1 MGVPCYLCTMFVR
14 KKPNKS
20 GTVSV
25 QVVQKTKTRKQRVV
39 KSFGSARPDDTAAI
53 ENLMQAASS
62 FLQEIAG
69 PALPHIYEEEDVIDG
84 FVSNLNNAQ
93 VQVAGPE
100 LVFGTLYDRIGYG
113 AIRNSMFRN
122 IVICRLFNPGSKLK
136 SVDYMERYLHVTYGV
151 DQIYR
156 FLDNLCYR
164 KEDDEGKADC
174 NGCSGSE
181 AGKECDNLKPLATT
195 KPKPDDFKTSVEN
208 IAYSYTKKM
217 VGDNI
222 SVCFY
227 DMTTLYFEAAE
238 EDDLRKC
245 GFSKDGKHSCPQ
257 IFLGLLV
264 ASGGNPIGYEIY
276 EGNISEGHTMIPL
289 IRKLASRFGFD
300 KPIVV
305 ADAGLLS
312 KTNIDELTKDGYQYI
327 LGARPKS
334 ETEKI
339 KEQILALD
347 MKHGDVVEI
356 KKDGDVRLVLSC
368 TEKRA
373 KKDAHNRQRG
383 LARLQKKMASGRL
396 TKQNI
401 NNRGYNK
408 YLKMEGEVTIGINM
422 EKYEADAAWDGIK
435 GYVTNTMLT
444 KDEVIANYSNLWFIE
459 RAFRMNKFDLA
470 VRPIYHRLRN
480 RIEGH
485 ICICFTAYT
494 IMLELERIL
503 KAAKS
508 ELTIYRVQELVKNM
522 YAITYTLPKS
532 KQTRRVYLGM
542 DEEQSE
548 LCRLVVPSWGR

>member
-1 MGVPCYLCTMFVR
+1 M
-14 KKPNKS
+14 
-20 GTVSV
+20 
-25 QVVQKTKTRKQRVV
+25 
-39 KSFGSARPDDTAAI
+39 
-53 ENLMQAASS
+53 ENLMQQATS
-62 FLQEIAG
+62 FIQEMEG
-69 PALPHIYEEEDVIDG
+69 PSLPHIYEEEDVIDG
-84 FVSNLNNAQ
+84 FVSGLNNAQ

-100 LVFGTLYDRIGYG
+100 QVFGALYDRIGYG

-122 IVICRLFNPGSKLK
+122 IVICRLFNPGSKMK
-136 SVDYMERYLHVTYGV
+136 TTDYMERYLHVTYSV
-151 DQIYR
+151 DQTYR

-164 KEDDEGKADC
+164 KEEEENRNRGSKAGVGKDGEQPESTA
-174 NGCSGSE
+174 
-181 AGKECDNLKPLATT
+181 PAT
-195 KPKPDDFKTSVEN
+195 PKPDDFKPRIEN

-238 EDDLRKC
+238 EDDLCKC

-312 KTNIDELTKDGYQYI
+312 KTNIEELTKDGYQYI
-327 LGARPKS
+327 IGARPKS
-334 ETEKI
+334 ESDKV
-339 KEQILALD
+339 KEQILSLG
-347 MKHGDVVEI
+347 MKYGDVVEI

-373 KKDAHNRQRG
+373 KKDAHNRHRG
-383 LARLQKKMASGRL
+383 LTRLQKRMASGRL

-408 YLKMEGEVTIGINM
+408 YLKMEGEVTISINM
-422 EKYEADAAWDGIK
+422 EKYEADAACDGIK
-435 GYVTNTMLT
+435 GYVTNTSLA

-485 ICICFTAYT
+485 ICCFTAYT

-508 ELTIYRVQELVKNM
+508 EITIYRAQEIVKNM
-522 YAITYTLPKS
+522 YAITYTLPRS
-532 KQTRRVYLGM
+532 KQTKRVHLGM
-542 DEEQSE
+542 NEEQSE
-548 LCRLVVPSWGR
+548 LCRLVVPGWRQGT

>member
-1 MGVPCYLCTMFVR
+1 MFIR
-14 KKPNKS
+14 KKRNKS
-20 GTVSV
+20 GTISV
-25 QVVQKTKTRKQRVV
+25 FVLSTTKSRKQRLV
-39 KSFGSARPDDTAAI
+39 KSFGSAHPNDTAAL
-53 ENLMQAASS
+53 EKLLQQASS
-62 FLQEIAG
+62 FIQEMEG
-69 PALPHIYEEEDVIDG
+69 PSLPHIYEDEDVIDG
-84 FVSNLNNAQ
+84 FVSSLNNTQ

-113 AIRNSMFRN
+113 AIRNRMFRN
-122 IVICRLFNPGSKLK
+122 TVICRLFNPGSKLK
-136 SVDYMERYLHVTYGV
+136 TVDYMERYLHVTYSV

-156 FLDNLCYR
+156 FLDNLCHR
-164 KEDDEGKADC
+164 KEEEEKDSDGRKPEIAAGE
-174 NGCSGSE
+174 SE
-181 AGKECDNLKPLATT
+181 STSPAKPRPT
-195 KPKPDDFKTSVEN
+195 DFKTLVED

-217 VGDNI
+217 VGDGI

-312 KTNIDELTKDGYQYI
+312 KANIEELTKDGYQYI

-334 ETEKI
+334 ESEKV
-339 KEQILALD
+339 KERILSLG
-347 MKHGDVVEI
+347 MKYGDVVEI
-356 KKDGDVRLVLSC
+356 EKGGGVRLVLSC

-373 KKDAHNRQRG
+373 RKDAHNRQRG

-408 YLKMEGEVTIGINM
+408 YLKMEGEVTISINM
-422 EKYEADAAWDGIK
+422 ERYEADAAWDGIK
-435 GYVTNTMLT
+435 GYLTNTTLE
-444 KDEVIANYSNLWFIE
+444 KGEVIASYSNLWFIE

-470 VRPIYHRLRN
+470 ARPIYHRPRN

-508 ELTIYRVQELVKNM
+508 EITIYRAQELVKNM

-532 KQTRRVYLGM
+532 KQTKRVYLGM

-548 LCRLVVPSWGR
+548 LCRLVVPGWQQDT

>member
-1 MGVPCYLCTMFVR
+1 MFIR
-14 KKPNKS
+14 KKRNKS

-25 QVVQKTKTRKQRVV
+25 FVLSTTKARKQRLV
-39 KSFGSARPDDTAAI
+39 KSFGSAYPNDTAAM
-53 ENLMQAASS
+53 ERLMQQATS
-62 FLQEIAG
+62 FIQDMEG
-69 PALPHIYEEEDVIDG
+69 PSLPHIYEEEDVIDG
-84 FVSNLNNAQ
+84 FVSSLNNAQ
-93 VQVAGPE
+93 VQVSGPE

-113 AIRNSMFRN
+113 SIRNSMFRN

-136 SVDYMERYLHVTYGV
+136 TVDYMERYLHVTYSV

-164 KEDDEGKADC
+164 KEEEKKAGADSKDETDKDDDLSKSAA
-174 NGCSGSE
+174 S
-181 AGKECDNLKPLATT
+181 A
-195 KPKPDDFKTSVEN
+195 KPKPDDFKTRVEN
-208 IAYSYTKKM
+208 IAYSYTRKM

-238 EDDLRKC
+238 EDDLRRC

-312 KTNIDELTKDGYQYI
+312 KSNIDELTKDGYRYI

-334 ETEKI
+334 ETEKV
-339 KEQILALD
+339 KQEILSLD
-347 MKHGDVVEI
+347 MKYGDMVEI
-356 KKDGDVRLVLSC
+356 KKGGDVRLVLSC

-373 KKDAHNRQRG
+373 RKDAHNRQRG
-383 LARLQKKMASGRL
+383 LARLQKKMANGRL

-408 YLKMEGEVTIGINM
+408 YLKMEGEVTISINM

-435 GYVTNTMLT
+435 GYVTNTTLT
-444 KDEVIANYSNLWFIE
+444 AEEVIANYANLWFIE

-508 ELTIYRVQELVKNM
+508 ELTIYRAQELVKNI

-532 KQTRRVYLGM
+532 KQTKRVYLGM

-548 LCRLVVPSWGR
+548 LCRLVVPGWRQGT

>member
-1 MGVPCYLCTMFVR
+1 MFIR
-14 KKPNKS
+14 KKLNKS

-25 QVVQKTKTRKQRVV
+25 FVLSTTKSRKQRLV
-39 KSFGSARPDDTAAI
+39 KSFGSAHPNDTAAM
-53 ENLMQAASS
+53 EKLMLQASS
-62 FLQEIAG
+62 FIQEMEG
-69 PALPHIYEEEDVIDG
+69 PSLPHIYEEEDVIDG
-84 FVSNLNNAQ
+84 FVSSLNNAQ

-113 AIRNSMFRN
+113 AIRNRMFRN

-136 SVDYMERYLHVTYGV
+136 TVDYMERYLHVTYSV

-164 KEDDEGKADC
+164 KEEEEKGNDGRKSETAGE
-174 NGCSGSE
+174 GSE
-181 AGKECDNLKPLATT
+181 PTSTSSAKSKQ
-195 KPKPDDFKTSVEN
+195 DDFKTRVED

-217 VGDNI
+217 VGDGI

-312 KTNIDELTKDGYQYI
+312 KANIEKLTKDGYQYI
-327 LGARPKS
+327 IGARPKS
-334 ETEKI
+334 ESDKV
-339 KEQILALD
+339 KEQILSLD
-347 MKHGDVVEI
+347 MKYGDVVEI
-356 KKDGDVRLVLSC
+356 EKDGGVRIVLSC
-368 TEKRA
+368 TERRA

-408 YLKMEGEVTIGINM
+408 YLKMEGEVTISINM

-435 GYVTNTMLT
+435 GYVTNTTLE

-470 VRPIYHRLRN
+470 VRPIFHRLRN

-494 IMLELERIL
+494 IMLELERML

-508 ELTIYRVQELVKNM
+508 EITIYRAQELVKNM

-532 KQTRRVYLGM
+532 KQTKRVYLGM

-548 LCRLVVPSWGR
+548 LCRLVVPGWQQDT

>member
-1 MGVPCYLCTMFVR
+1 MFIR
-14 KKPNKS
+14 KKRNKS
-20 GTVSV
+20 GTISV
-25 QVVQKTKTRKQRVV
+25 FVLSTTKSRKQRLV
-39 KSFGSARPDDTAAI
+39 KSFGSAHPNDTAAL
-53 ENLMQAASS
+53 EKLLQQASS
-62 FLQEIAG
+62 FIQEMEG
-69 PALPHIYEEEDVIDG
+69 PSLPHIYEEEDVIDG
-84 FVSNLNNAQ
+84 FVSSLNNTQ

-113 AIRNSMFRN
+113 AIRNRMFRN
-122 IVICRLFNPGSKLK
+122 TVICRLFNPGSKLK
-136 SVDYMERYLHVTYGV
+136 TVDYMERYLHVTYSV

-156 FLDNLCYR
+156 FLDNLCHR
-164 KEDDEGKADC
+164 KEEEEKDSDGRKPEIAAGE
-174 NGCSGSE
+174 SE
-181 AGKECDNLKPLATT
+181 STSPAKPRPA
-195 KPKPDDFKTSVEN
+195 DFKTLVEY

-217 VGDNI
+217 AGDGI

-312 KTNIDELTKDGYQYI
+312 KANIEELTKDGYQYI

-334 ETEKI
+334 ESEKV
-339 KEQILALD
+339 KEQILSLG
-347 MKHGDVVEI
+347 MKYGDVVEI
-356 KKDGDVRLVLSC
+356 EKGGGVRLVLSC

-373 KKDAHNRQRG
+373 RKDAHNRQRG

-408 YLKMEGEVTIGINM
+408 YLKMEGEVTISINM
-422 EKYEADAAWDGIK
+422 ERYEADAAWDGIK
-435 GYVTNTMLT
+435 GYLTNTTLE
-444 KDEVIANYSNLWFIE
+444 KGEVIANYSNLWFIE

-494 IMLELERIL
+494 IMLELERML

-508 ELTIYRVQELVKNM
+508 EITIYRAQELVKNM

-532 KQTRRVYLGM
+532 KQAKRVYLGM

-548 LCRLVVPSWGR
+548 LCRLVVPGWQQDT

>member
-1 MGVPCYLCTMFVR
+1 MFVR
-14 KKPNKS
+14 KKRNKS

-25 QVVQKTKTRKQRVV
+25 FVLSTTKSRKQRLV
-39 KSFGSARPDDTAAI
+39 KSFGSAYPNDTAAM
-53 ENLMQAASS
+53 EKLMQQATS
-62 FLQEIAG
+62 FIQEMEG
-69 PALPHIYEEEDVIDG
+69 PSLPHIYEEEDVIDG
-84 FVSNLNNAQ
+84 FVSGLNNAQ

-136 SVDYMERYLHVTYGV
+136 TADYMERYLHVTYSV
-151 DQIYR
+151 DRIYR

-164 KEDDEGKADC
+164 KEEEENRNRGSKAGVGKDGEQPESTA
-174 NGCSGSE
+174 
-181 AGKECDNLKPLATT
+181 PAT
-195 KPKPDDFKTSVEN
+195 PKPDDFKTRIEN

-312 KTNIDELTKDGYQYI
+312 KTNIEELTKDGYQYI
-327 LGARPKS
+327 IGARPKS
-334 ETEKI
+334 ESDKV
-339 KEQILALD
+339 KEQILSLG
-347 MKHGDVVEI
+347 MKYGDVVEI

-373 KKDAHNRQRG
+373 KKDAHNRHRG
-383 LARLQKKMASGRL
+383 LTRLQKRMASGML

-408 YLKMEGEVTIGINM
+408 YLKMEGEVTISINM

-435 GYVTNTMLT
+435 GYVTNTSLA
-444 KDEVIANYSNLWFIE
+444 KDEVIANYSNLRFIE

-508 ELTIYRVQELVKNM
+508 EITVYRAQEIVKNM
-522 YAITYTLPKS
+522 YAITYTLPRS
-532 KQTRRVYLGM
+532 KQTKRVHLGM
-542 DEEQSE
+542 NEEQSE
-548 LCRLVVPSWGR
+548 LCRLVVPGWRQGT

>member
-1 MGVPCYLCTMFVR
+1 MFIR
-14 KKPNKS
+14 KKLNKS

-25 QVVQKTKTRKQRVV
+25 FVLSTTKSRKQRLV
-39 KSFGSARPDDTAAI
+39 KSFGSAHPNDTAAL
-53 ENLMQAASS
+53 EKLMLQASS
-62 FLQEIAG
+62 FIQEMEG
-69 PALPHIYEEEDVIDG
+69 PSLPHIYEEEDVIDG
-84 FVSNLNNAQ
+84 FVSSLNNAQ

-113 AIRNSMFRN
+113 AIRNRMFRD

-136 SVDYMERYLHVTYGV
+136 TVDYMERYLHVTYSV

-164 KEDDEGKADC
+164 KEEEEKGNDGRK
-174 NGCSGSE
+174 SE
-181 AGKECDNLKPLATT
+181 TAGEELTSTSSAKSKQ
-195 KPKPDDFKTSVEN
+195 DDFKTRVED

-217 VGDNI
+217 VGDGI

-276 EGNISEGHTMIPL
+276 EGNISEGYTMIPL

-312 KTNIDELTKDGYQYI
+312 KANIEELNKDGYQYI
-327 LGARPKS
+327 IGARPKS
-334 ETEKI
+334 ESDKV
-339 KEQILALD
+339 KEQILSLD
-347 MKHGDVVEI
+347 MKYGDVVEI
-356 KKDGDVRLVLSC
+356 EKDGGVRIVLSC
-368 TEKRA
+368 TERRA

-408 YLKMEGEVTIGINM
+408 YLKMEGEVTISINM

-435 GYVTNTMLT
+435 GYVTNTTLE

-470 VRPIYHRLRN
+470 VRPIFHRLRN

-494 IMLELERIL
+494 IMLELERML

-508 ELTIYRVQELVKNM
+508 EITIYRAQELVKNM

-532 KQTRRVYLGM
+532 KQTKRVYLGM

-548 LCRLVVPSWGR
+548 LCRLVVPGWQQDT

>member
-1 MGVPCYLCTMFVR
+1 MFIR
-14 KKPNKS
+14 KKLNKS

-25 QVVQKTKTRKQRVV
+25 FVLSTTKSRKQRLV
-39 KSFGSARPDDTAAI
+39 KSFGSAHPNDTAAM
-53 ENLMQAASS
+53 EKLMQQASS
-62 FLQEIAG
+62 FIQEMEG
-69 PALPHIYEEEDVIDG
+69 PSLPHIYEEEDVIDG
-84 FVSNLNNAQ
+84 FVSSLNNTQ

-100 LVFGTLYDRIGYG
+100 LVFGMLYDRIGYG
-113 AIRNSMFRN
+113 AIRNRMFRN

-136 SVDYMERYLHVTYGV
+136 TVDYMERYLHVTYSV

-156 FLDNLCYR
+156 FLDYLCHR
-164 KEDDEGKADC
+164 KEEEEKDSDGRKPEIAAGE
-174 NGCSGSE
+174 SE
-181 AGKECDNLKPLATT
+181 STSPAKPRPA
-195 KPKPDDFKTSVEN
+195 DFKTLVEY

-217 VGDNI
+217 AGDGI

-289 IRKLASRFGFD
+289 IRKLASRLGFD

-312 KTNIDELTKDGYQYI
+312 KANIEELTKDGYQYI

-334 ETEKI
+334 ESEKV
-339 KEQILALD
+339 KERILSLG
-347 MKHGDVVEI
+347 MKYGDVVEI
-356 KKDGDVRLVLSC
+356 EKGGGVRLVLSC

-373 KKDAHNRQRG
+373 RKDAHNRQRG
-383 LARLQKKMASGRL
+383 LARLQKKMAGGRL

-408 YLKMEGEVTIGINM
+408 YLKMEGEVTISINI
-422 EKYEADAAWDGIK
+422 ERYEADAAWDGIK
-435 GYVTNTMLT
+435 GYVTNTTLE
-444 KDEVIANYSNLWFIE
+444 KGEVIASYSNLWFIE

-494 IMLELERIL
+494 IMLELERML

-508 ELTIYRVQELVKNM
+508 EITIYRAQELVKNM

-532 KQTRRVYLGM
+532 KQTKRVYLGM

-548 LCRLVVPSWGR
+548 LYRLVVPGWQQDT

>member
-1 MGVPCYLCTMFVR
+1 MFIR
-14 KKPNKS
+14 KKLNKS

-25 QVVQKTKTRKQRVV
+25 FVLSTTKSRKQRLV
-39 KSFGSARPDDTAAI
+39 KSFGSAHPNDTASL
-53 ENLMQAASS
+53 EKLMQQASS
-62 FLQEIAG
+62 FIQEMEG
-69 PALPHIYEEEDVIDG
+69 PSLPHIYEEEDVIDG
-84 FVSNLNNAQ
+84 FVSSLNNAQ

-113 AIRNSMFRN
+113 AIRNRMFRN

-136 SVDYMERYLHVTYGV
+136 TVDYMERYLHVTYSV

-164 KEDDEGKADC
+164 KEEEEKSNDDRKPETAEGEGESTSTSPA
-174 NGCSGSE
+174 N
-181 AGKECDNLKPLATT
+181 
-195 KPKPDDFKTSVEN
+195 PKSADFKTRVED

-217 VGDNI
+217 VGDGI

-312 KTNIDELTKDGYQYI
+312 KANIEELTKDGYQYI
-327 LGARPKS
+327 IGARPKS
-334 ETEKI
+334 ESDKV
-339 KEQILALD
+339 KEQILSLD
-347 MKHGDVVEI
+347 MKYGDIVEI
-356 KKDGDVRLVLSC
+356 EKDGGVRIVLSC
-368 TEKRA
+368 TERRA

-408 YLKMEGEVTIGINM
+408 YLKMEGEVTISINM

-435 GYVTNTMLT
+435 GYVTNTTLE

-470 VRPIYHRLRN
+470 VRPIFHRLRN

-494 IMLELERIL
+494 IMLELERML

-508 ELTIYRVQELVKNM
+508 EITIYRAQELVKNM

-532 KQTRRVYLGM
+532 KQTKRVYLGM

-548 LCRLVVPSWGR
+548 LCRLVVPGWQQDT

>member
-1 MGVPCYLCTMFVR
+1 M
-14 KKPNKS
+14 S

-25 QVVQKTKTRKQRVV
+25 QVVQKTKSRKQRVL
-39 KSFGSARPDDTAAI
+39 KSLGSAYPHDTSAM
-53 ENLMQAASS
+53 EKLMQQASS
-62 FLQEIAG
+62 FIQEMEG
-69 PALPHIYEEEDVIDG
+69 PSLPHIYEEEEVIDG
-84 FVSNLNNAQ
+84 FVSSLSNAQ

-113 AIRNSMFRN
+113 AIRNRMFRN

-136 SVDYMERYLHVTYGV
+136 TVDYMERYLHVTYSV

-164 KEDDEGKADC
+164 KEAEEKSNDVRKPETAEGEGESTPTSPA
-174 NGCSGSE
+174 
-181 AGKECDNLKPLATT
+181 
-195 KPKPDDFKTSVEN
+195 KPKSADFKTRVED

-217 VGDNI
+217 VGDGI

-238 EDDLRKC
+238 EDDLRKYC
-245 GFSKDGKHSCPQ
+245 FSKDGKHSCPQ

-289 IRKLASRFGFD
+289 IRKLASRFGFN

-312 KTNIDELTKDGYQYI
+312 KANIEELNKDGYQYI
-327 LGARPKS
+327 IGARPKS
-334 ETEKI
+334 ESDKV
-339 KEQILALD
+339 KEQILSLD
-347 MKHGDVVEI
+347 MKYGDVVEI
-356 KKDGDVRLVLSC
+356 EKDGGVRIVLSC
-368 TEKRA
+368 TERRA

-408 YLKMEGEVTIGINM
+408 YLKMEGEVTISINM

-435 GYVTNTMLT
+435 GYVTNTT
-444 KDEVIANYSNLWFIE
+444 IEKDEIIANYSNLWFIE

-470 VRPIYHRLRN
+470 VRPIFHRLRN

-508 ELTIYRVQELVKNM
+508 EITIYRAQELVKNM

-532 KQTRRVYLGM
+532 KQNKRVYLGM
-542 DEEQSE
+542 NDEQSE
-548 LCRLVVPSWGR
+548 LCRLVVPDWRK

>member
-1 MGVPCYLCTMFVR
+1 MFIR
-14 KKPNKS
+14 KKRNKS
-20 GTVSV
+20 GTISV
-25 QVVQKTKTRKQRVV
+25 FVLSTTKSRKQRLV
-39 KSFGSARPDDTAAI
+39 KSFGSAHPNDTAAL
-53 ENLMQAASS
+53 EKLLQQASS
-62 FLQEIAG
+62 FIQEMDG
-69 PALPHIYEEEDVIDG
+69 PSLPHIYEEEDVIDG
-84 FVSNLNNAQ
+84 FVSSLNNTQ

-113 AIRNSMFRN
+113 AIRNRMFRN
-122 IVICRLFNPGSKLK
+122 TVICRLFNPGSKLK
-136 SVDYMERYLHVTYGV
+136 TVDYMERYLHVTYSV

-156 FLDNLCYR
+156 FLDNLCHR
-164 KEDDEGKADC
+164 KEEEEKDSDGRKPEIAAGE
-174 NGCSGSE
+174 SE
-181 AGKECDNLKPLATT
+181 STSPAKPRPA
-195 KPKPDDFKTSVEN
+195 DFKTLVED

-217 VGDNI
+217 VGDGI

-245 GFSKDGKHSCPQ
+245 GFSKDGRHSCPQ

-312 KTNIDELTKDGYQYI
+312 KANIEELTKDGYQYI

-334 ETEKI
+334 ESEKV
-339 KEQILALD
+339 KEQILSLG
-347 MKHGDVVEI
+347 MKYGDVVEI
-356 KKDGDVRLVLSC
+356 EKGGGVRLVLSC

-373 KKDAHNRQRG
+373 RKDAHNRQRG

-408 YLKMEGEVTIGINM
+408 YLKMEGEVTISINM
-422 EKYEADAAWDGIK
+422 ERYEADAAWDGIK
-435 GYVTNTMLT
+435 GYVTNTTLE
-444 KDEVIANYSNLWFIE
+444 KGEVIASYSNLWFIE

-480 RIEGH
+480 RIEGL

-508 ELTIYRVQELVKNM
+508 EITIYRAQELVKNM

-532 KQTRRVYLGM
+532 KQTKRVYLGM

-548 LCRLVVPSWGR
+548 LCRLVVPGWQQDT

>member
-1 MGVPCYLCTMFVR
+1 MFIR
-14 KKPNKS
+14 KKLNKS

-25 QVVQKTKTRKQRVV
+25 FVLSTTKSRKQRLV
-39 KSFGSARPDDTAAI
+39 KSFGSAHPNDTAAM
-53 ENLMQAASS
+53 EKLMQQASS
-62 FLQEIAG
+62 FIQEMEG
-69 PALPHIYEEEDVIDG
+69 PSLPHIYEEEDVIDG
-84 FVSNLNNAQ
+84 FVSSLNNTQ

-113 AIRNSMFRN
+113 AIRNRMFRN

-136 SVDYMERYLHVTYGV
+136 TVDYMERYLHVTYSV

-156 FLDNLCYR
+156 FLDNLCHR
-164 KEDDEGKADC
+164 KEEEEKDSDGRKPEIAAGE
-174 NGCSGSE
+174 SE
-181 AGKECDNLKPLATT
+181 STSPAKPRPA
-195 KPKPDDFKTSVEN
+195 DFKTLVED

-217 VGDNI
+217 VGDGI

-312 KTNIDELTKDGYQYI
+312 KGNIEELTKDGYQYI
-327 LGARPKS
+327 IGARPKS
-334 ETEKI
+334 ESDKV
-339 KEQILALD
+339 KEQILSLD
-347 MKHGDVVEI
+347 MKYGDIVEI
-356 KKDGDVRLVLSC
+356 EKDGGVRIVLSC
-368 TEKRA
+368 TERRA

-408 YLKMEGEVTIGINM
+408 YLKMEGEVTISINM

-435 GYVTNTMLT
+435 GYVTNTTLE

-470 VRPIYHRLRN
+470 VRPIFHRLRN

-494 IMLELERIL
+494 IMLELERML

-508 ELTIYRVQELVKNM
+508 EITIYRAQELVKNM

-532 KQTRRVYLGM
+532 KQTKRVYLGM

-548 LCRLVVPSWGR
+548 LYRLVVPGWQQDT

>member
-1 MGVPCYLCTMFVR
+1 MFIR
-14 KKPNKS
+14 KKRNKS

-25 QVVQKTKTRKQRVV
+25 FVLSTTKSRKQRLV
-39 KSFGSARPDDTAAI
+39 KSFGSTNPNDTAAM
-53 ENLMQAASS
+53 ERLMQQATS
-62 FLQEIAG
+62 FIQEMEG
-69 PALPHIYEEEDVIDG
+69 PSLPHIYEEVDVIDG
-84 FVSNLNNAQ
+84 FVSRLNNAQ

-113 AIRNSMFRN
+113 AIRNRMFRN

-136 SVDYMERYLHVTYGV
+136 TVDYMERYLHVTYSV

-164 KEDDEGKADC
+164 KEDEKKKEETGGGESEGGEK
-174 NGCSGSE
+174 
-181 AGKECDNLKPLATT
+181 CDAPKPRTAS
-195 KPKPDDFKTSVEN
+195 KPKPDDFKTRVEA
-208 IAYSYTKKM
+208 IAYSHTKKM
-217 VGDNI
+217 VGDSI

-238 EDDLRKC
+238 EDDLRRC
-245 GFSKDGKHSCPQ
+245 GFSKDGRHSCPQ

-312 KTNIDELTKDGYQYI
+312 KANIEELTRDGYQYI

-339 KEQILALD
+339 KEQILALG

-356 KKDGDVRLVLSC
+356 RKDGDVRIVLSC

-383 LARLQKKMASGRL
+383 LARLQKRMASGRL

-408 YLKMEGEVTIGINM
+408 YLKMEGEVTISINM

-435 GYVTNTMLT
+435 GYVTNTTLT
-444 KDEVIANYSNLWFIE
+444 KNEVIDNYSNLWFIE
-459 RAFRMNKFDLA
+459 RAFRINKFDLA

-508 ELTIYRVQELVKNM
+508 ELTIYRAQELVKNM

-532 KQTRRVYLGM
+532 RQTKRVYLGM

-548 LCRLVVPSWGR
+548 LCRLVVPGWRQGT

>member
-1 MGVPCYLCTMFVR
+1 MFIR
-14 KKPNKS
+14 KKRNKS

-25 QVVQKTKTRKQRVV
+25 FVLSTTKSRKQRLV
-39 KSFGSARPDDTAAI
+39 KSFGSTNPNDTAAM
-53 ENLMQAASS
+53 ERLMQQAT
-62 FLQEIAG
+62 FFIQEMEG
-69 PALPHIYEEEDVIDG
+69 PSLPHIYEEEDVIDG
-84 FVSNLNNAQ
+84 FVSSLNNAQ

-113 AIRNSMFRN
+113 AIRNRMFRN

-136 SVDYMERYLHVTYGV
+136 TVDYMERYLHVTYSV

-164 KEDDEGKADC
+164 KEDEKKKEETGGGESEGGEK
-174 NGCSGSE
+174 
-181 AGKECDNLKPLATT
+181 CDAPKPRTAS
-195 KPKPDDFKTSVEN
+195 KPKPDDFKTRVED
-208 IAYSYTKKM
+208 IAYSHTKKM
-217 VGDNI
+217 VGDSI

-238 EDDLRKC
+238 EDDLRRC
-245 GFSKDGKHSCPQ
+245 GFSKDGRHSCPQ

-312 KTNIDELTKDGYQYI
+312 KANIEELTRDGYQYI

-339 KEQILALD
+339 KEQILALG

-356 KKDGDVRLVLSC
+356 RKDGDVRIVLSC

-383 LARLQKKMASGRL
+383 LARLQKRMASGRL

-408 YLKMEGEVTIGINM
+408 YLKMEGEVTISINM

-435 GYVTNTMLT
+435 GYVTNTTLT
-444 KDEVIANYSNLWFIE
+444 KDEVIDNYSNLWFIE
-459 RAFRMNKFDLA
+459 RAFRINKFDLA

-508 ELTIYRVQELVKNM
+508 ELTIYRAQELVKNM

-532 KQTRRVYLGM
+532 RQTKRVYLGM

-548 LCRLVVPSWGR
+548 LCRLVVPGWRQGT

>member
-1 MGVPCYLCTMFVR
+1 MFIR
-14 KKPNKS
+14 KKLNKS

-25 QVVQKTKTRKQRVV
+25 FVLSTTKSRKQRLV
-39 KSFGSARPDDTAAI
+39 KSFGSAHPNDTAAM
-53 ENLMQAASS
+53 EKLMQQASS
-62 FLQEIAG
+62 FIQEMEG
-69 PALPHIYEEEDVIDG
+69 PSLPHIYEEEDVIDG
-84 FVSNLNNAQ
+84 FVSSLNNTQ

-113 AIRNSMFRN
+113 AIRNRMFRN

-136 SVDYMERYLHVTYGV
+136 TVDYMERYLHVTYSV

-156 FLDNLCYR
+156 FLDNLCHR
-164 KEDDEGKADC
+164 KEEEEKDSDGRKPEIAAGE
-174 NGCSGSE
+174 SE
-181 AGKECDNLKPLATT
+181 STSPAKPRPA
-195 KPKPDDFKTSVEN
+195 DFKTLVEY

-217 VGDNI
+217 VGDGI

-257 IFLGLLV
+257 IFLSLLV

-312 KTNIDELTKDGYQYI
+312 KANIEELTKDGYQYI
-327 LGARPKS
+327 IGARPKS
-334 ETEKI
+334 ESDKV
-339 KEQILALD
+339 KEQILSLD
-347 MKHGDVVEI
+347 MKYGDIVEI
-356 KKDGDVRLVLSC
+356 EKDGGVRIVLSC
-368 TEKRA
+368 TERRA

-408 YLKMEGEVTIGINM
+408 YLKMEGEVTISINM

-435 GYVTNTMLT
+435 GYVTNTTLE

-470 VRPIYHRLRN
+470 VRPIFHRLRN

-494 IMLELERIL
+494 IMLELERML

-508 ELTIYRVQELVKNM
+508 EITIYRAQELVKNM

-532 KQTRRVYLGM
+532 KQTKRVYLGM

-548 LCRLVVPSWGR
+548 LYRLVVPGWQQDT

>member
-1 MGVPCYLCTMFVR
+1 MFIR
-14 KKPNKS
+14 KKLNKS

-25 QVVQKTKTRKQRVV
+25 FVLSTTKSRKQRLV
-39 KSFGSARPDDTAAI
+39 KSFGSAHPNDTASL
-53 ENLMQAASS
+53 EKLMQQASS
-62 FLQEIAG
+62 FIQEMEG
-69 PALPHIYEEEDVIDG
+69 PSLPHIYEEEDVIDG
-84 FVSNLNNAQ
+84 FVSSLSNAQ

-113 AIRNSMFRN
+113 AIRNRMFRN

-136 SVDYMERYLHVTYGV
+136 TVDYMERYLHVTYSV

-164 KEDDEGKADC
+164 KEAEEKSNDVRKPETAEGEGEPTPTSPA
-174 NGCSGSE
+174 
-181 AGKECDNLKPLATT
+181 
-195 KPKPDDFKTSVEN
+195 KPKSADFKTRVED

-217 VGDNI
+217 VGDGI

-312 KTNIDELTKDGYQYI
+312 KANIEELTKDGYQYI
-327 LGARPKS
+327 IGARPKS
-334 ETEKI
+334 ESDKV
-339 KEQILALD
+339 KEQILSLD
-347 MKHGDVVEI
+347 MKYGDVMEI
-356 KKDGDVRLVLSC
+356 EKDGGVRIVLSC
-368 TEKRA
+368 TERRA

-408 YLKMEGEVTIGINM
+408 YLKMEGEVTISINM
-422 EKYEADAAWDGIK
+422 DKYEADAAWDGIK
-435 GYVTNTMLT
+435 GYVTNTT
-444 KDEVIANYSNLWFIE
+444 IEKDEVIANYSNLWFIE

-470 VRPIYHRLRN
+470 VRPIFHRLRN

-508 ELTIYRVQELVKNM
+508 EITIYRAQELVKNM

-532 KQTRRVYLGM
+532 KQTKRVYLGM

-548 LCRLVVPSWGR
+548 LCRLVVPGWQQDT

>member
-1 MGVPCYLCTMFVR
+1 MFIR
-14 KKPNKS
+14 KKLNKS

-25 QVVQKTKTRKQRVV
+25 FVLSTSKSRKQRLV
-39 KSFGSARPDDTAAI
+39 KSFGSAHPNDTASL
-53 ENLMQAASS
+53 EKLMQQASS
-62 FLQEIAG
+62 FIQEMEG
-69 PALPHIYEEEDVIDG
+69 PSLPHIYEEEDVIDG
-84 FVSNLNNAQ
+84 FVSSLSNAQ

-113 AIRNSMFRN
+113 AIRNRMFRD

-136 SVDYMERYLHVTYGV
+136 TVDYMERYLHVTYSV

-164 KEDDEGKADC
+164 KEEEEKSNDDRKPETAEGEGESTSTPPA
-174 NGCSGSE
+174 
-181 AGKECDNLKPLATT
+181 
-195 KPKPDDFKTSVEN
+195 KPKSADFKTRVED

-217 VGDNI
+217 VGDGI

-264 ASGGNPIGYEIY
+264 SSGGNPIGYEIY

-312 KTNIDELTKDGYQYI
+312 KADIEELTKDGYQYI
-327 LGARPKS
+327 IGARPKS
-334 ETEKI
+334 ESDRV
-339 KEQILALD
+339 KEQILSLD
-347 MKHGDVVEI
+347 MKYGDVVEI
-356 KKDGDVRLVLSC
+356 EKDGGVRIVLSC
-368 TEKRA
+368 TERRA

-408 YLKMEGEVTIGINM
+408 YLKMEGEVTISINM

-435 GYVTNTMLT
+435 GYVTNTTLE

-470 VRPIYHRLRN
+470 VRPIFHRLRN

-508 ELTIYRVQELVKNM
+508 EITIYRAQELVKNM

-532 KQTRRVYLGM
+532 KQTKRVYLGM

-548 LCRLVVPSWGR
+548 LCRLVVPGWQQDT

>member
-1 MGVPCYLCTMFVR
+1 MFVR

-20 GTVSV
+20 GTVSI

-39 KSFGSARPDDTAAI
+39 KSFGAAHPDDASAMK
-53 ENLMQAASS
+53 ELMQQASS
-62 FLQEIAG
+62 FIQEMEG
-69 PALPHIYEEEDVIDG
+69 PSLPHIYEEEDVIDG
-84 FVSNLNNAQ
+84 FVRTLNNAQ
-93 VQVAGPE
+93 VQVIGPE
-100 LVFGTLYDRIGYG
+100 LIFGTLYDRIGYN
-113 AIRNSMFRN
+113 AIRNDLFRN

-136 SVDYMERYLHVTYGV
+136 TVDYLERYLHVTYSV

-164 KEDDEGKADC
+164 KEEKKDGHDDTEKKDAD
-174 NGCSGSE
+174 
-181 AGKECDNLKPLATT
+181 KLP
-195 KPKPDDFKTSVEN
+195 PKPDDFKTRVED

-217 VGDNI
+217 VGGNV

-227 DMTTLYFEAAE
+227 DMTTLYWEAAE
-238 EDDLRKC
+238 EDDLRRC

-264 ASGGNPIGYEIY
+264 ASGGNPIGYDIY

-289 IRKLASRFGFD
+289 IRKLAGRFGFD

-305 ADAGLLS
+305 ADSGLLS
-312 KTNIDELTKDGYQYI
+312 KANIEELTKDGYQYI
-327 LGARPKS
+327 IGARPKN
-334 ETEKI
+334 EADGI
-339 KEQILALD
+339 KEQILAMQ
-347 MKHGDVVEI
+347 MKYGDVNEI
-356 KKDGDVRLVLSC
+356 AKDGGIRLVLSC

-373 KKDAHNRQRG
+373 RKDAHNRKRG
-383 LARLQKKMASGRL
+383 LARLEKKVAKGKL
-396 TKQNI
+396 TKQHI

-408 YLKMEGEVTIGINM
+408 YLKMEGEVTISIDM
-422 EKYEADAAWDGIK
+422 AKYEADAAWDGIK
-435 GYVTNTMLT
+435 GYVTNTSLS
-444 KDEVIANYSNLWFIE
+444 KEDVIGNYGNLWFIE

-508 ELTIYRVQELVKNM
+508 EITIYRAQELTKNM
-522 YAITYTLPKS
+522 YAITYTLPRS
-532 KQTRRVYLGM
+532 KQTKKVYLGM
-542 DEEQSE
+542 DEWQAE
-548 LCRLVVPSWGR
+548 LCELVVSGWNK

>member
-1 MGVPCYLCTMFVR
+1 MFIR
-14 KKPNKS
+14 KKRNKS
-20 GTVSV
+20 GTISV
-25 QVVQKTKTRKQRVV
+25 FVLSTTKSRKQRLV
-39 KSFGSARPDDTAAI
+39 KSFGSAHPNDTATL
-53 ENLMQAASS
+53 EKLMQQASS
-62 FLQEIAG
+62 FIQEKEG
-69 PALPHIYEEEDVIDG
+69 PSLPHIYEEEDVIDG
-84 FVSNLNNAQ
+84 FVSSLNNAQ

-113 AIRNSMFRN
+113 AIRSKMFRN

-136 SVDYMERYLHVTYGV
+136 TVDYMERYLHVTYSV

-164 KEDDEGKADC
+164 KEEEEKSNDDRKPETAAGE
-174 NGCSGSE
+174 SGSTSTSP
-181 AGKECDNLKPLATT
+181 A
-195 KPKPDDFKTSVEN
+195 KPKPADFKTRVED

-312 KTNIDELTKDGYQYI
+312 KANIEELTKDGYQYI

-334 ETEKI
+334 ESEKV
-339 KEQILALD
+339 KERILSLA
-347 MKHGDVVEI
+347 MKYGDVVEI
-356 KKDGDVRLVLSC
+356 EKGGGVRLVLSC

-408 YLKMEGEVTIGINM
+408 YLKMEGEVTISINM

-435 GYVTNTMLT
+435 GYVTNTTLE

-470 VRPIYHRLRN
+470 VRPIFHRLRN

-508 ELTIYRVQELVKNM
+508 EITIYRAQELVKNM

-532 KQTRRVYLGM
+532 KQTKRVYLGM

-548 LCRLVVPSWGR
+548 LCRLVVPGWQQDT

>member
-1 MGVPCYLCTMFVR
+1 MFIR
-14 KKPNKS
+14 KKLNKS

-25 QVVQKTKTRKQRVV
+25 FVLSTTKSRKQRLV
-39 KSFGSARPDDTAAI
+39 KSFGSAHPNDTASL
-53 ENLMQAASS
+53 EKLMQQASS
-62 FLQEIAG
+62 FIQEMEG
-69 PALPHIYEEEDVIDG
+69 PSLPHIYEEEDVIDG
-84 FVSNLNNAQ
+84 FVSSLSNAQ

-113 AIRNSMFRN
+113 AIRNRMFRD

-136 SVDYMERYLHVTYGV
+136 TVDYMERYLHVTYSV

-164 KEDDEGKADC
+164 KEEEEKGNDGRKSETAGE
-174 NGCSGSE
+174 GSE
-181 AGKECDNLKPLATT
+181 PTSTSTAKSKQ
-195 KPKPDDFKTSVEN
+195 DDFKTRVED

-217 VGDNI
+217 VGDGI

-312 KTNIDELTKDGYQYI
+312 KANIEELTKDGYQYI
-327 LGARPKS
+327 IGARPKS
-334 ETEKI
+334 ESDKV
-339 KEQILALD
+339 KEQILSLD
-347 MKHGDVVEI
+347 MKYGDVMEI
-356 KKDGDVRLVLSC
+356 EKDGGVRIVLSC
-368 TEKRA
+368 TERRA

-408 YLKMEGEVTIGINM
+408 YLKMEGEVTISINM

-435 GYVTNTMLT
+435 GYVTNTT
-444 KDEVIANYSNLWFIE
+444 IEKDEIIANYSNLWFIE

-470 VRPIYHRLRN
+470 VRPIFHRLRN

-508 ELTIYRVQELVKNM
+508 EITIYRAQELVKNM

-532 KQTRRVYLGM
+532 KQTKRVYLGM

-548 LCRLVVPSWGR
+548 LCRLVVPGWQQDT

>member
-1 MGVPCYLCTMFVR
+1 MFIR
-14 KKPNKS
+14 KKPNMS

-25 QVVQKTKTRKQRVV
+25 QVAQKTKSRKQRVL
-39 KSFGSARPDDTAAI
+39 KSLGSAHPNDTASL
-53 ENLMQAASS
+53 EKLVQQASS
-62 FLQEIAG
+62 FIQEMEG
-69 PALPHIYEEEDVIDG
+69 PSLPHIYEEEEVIDG
-84 FVSNLNNAQ
+84 FVSSLNNAQ

-113 AIRNSMFRN
+113 AIRNRMFRN

-136 SVDYMERYLHVTYGV
+136 TVDYMERYLHVTYSV
-151 DQIYR
+151 DLIYR

-164 KEDDEGKADC
+164 KEAEEKSDDVRKPETAEGEGEPTSTSPA
-174 NGCSGSE
+174 
-181 AGKECDNLKPLATT
+181 
-195 KPKPDDFKTSVEN
+195 KPKSADFKTRVED

-217 VGDNI
+217 VGDGI

-312 KTNIDELTKDGYQYI
+312 KANIEELTKDGYQYI
-327 LGARPKS
+327 IGARPKS
-334 ETEKI
+334 ESDKV
-339 KEQILALD
+339 KEQILSLD
-347 MKHGDVVEI
+347 MKYGDVMEI
-356 KKDGDVRLVLSC
+356 EKDGGVRIVLSC
-368 TEKRA
+368 TERRA

-383 LARLQKKMASGRL
+383 LARLHRKMASGRL

-408 YLKMEGEVTIGINM
+408 YLKMEGEVTISINM
-422 EKYEADAAWDGIK
+422 DKYEADAAWDGIK
-435 GYVTNTMLT
+435 GFVTNTT
-444 KDEVIANYSNLWFIE
+444 IEKDEVIANYSNLWFIE

-470 VRPIYHRLRN
+470 VRPIFHRLRN

-508 ELTIYRVQELVKNM
+508 EITIYRAQELVKNM

-532 KQTRRVYLGM
+532 RQAKRVYLGM
-542 DEEQSE
+542 DDEQSE
-548 LCRLVVPSWGR
+548 LCRLVVHGWLK